1 MLPLSGLV
9 PFQLRGERDQ
19 SRGKIEKERKKK
31 GPQTSHGGTAL
42 KTAPV
47 KLMMCPIMCVPVEVG
62 VGGAPG
68 MVARVGCLG
77 MGWTGWEVDF

>member
-19 SRGKIEKERKKK
+19 SRGKIEKGEKEK

-47 KLMMCPIMCVPVEVG
+47 KLMMCPIICAC
-62 VGGAPG
+62 GGRGGRGPLEW
-68 MVARVGCLG
+68 CLG
-77 MGWTGWEVDF
+77 WVVLGWDGLAGK